1 MSQARVVKVEDVERR
16 PDSYVLGQRV
26 SSQEKFNVT
35 NQDIEG
41 NILNTFCT
49 QIVQVKS
56 ILIIDER
63 LDQAGPVFV
72 ITLSQII

>member
-49 QIVQVKS
+49 TK
-56 ILIIDER
+56 LIY
-63 LDQAGPVFV
+63 QAKATSFK
-72 ITLSQII
+72 